1 MKEKIN
7 KINLINLI
15 IICIIFIL
23 ELTPNSMI
31 LTWSNGPGRAPNIV
45 YTSYL
50 MDLDMLLWGI
60 AFLTYFI
67 ALSTLFLIIFNALI
81 LYEYNT
87 KLTIMSL
94 VGSSLCFVGSVLLV
108 ALKQRY
114 VSLQNIVITLLFLVQ
129 IITLS
134 VNLRSNAIEE
144 KLNSK
149 TEE

>member
-1 MKEKIN
+1 MKNQIKIN
-7 KINLINLI
+7 NLICLI
-15 IICIIFIL
+15 ISCVIFIL
-23 ELTPNSMI
+23 ELTPNSMV
-31 LTWSNGPGRAPNIV
+31 LAWSNGPGRAPNIL

-67 ALSTLFLIIFNALI
+67 ALSTMFLIIFNALI

-134 VNLRSNAIEE
+134 VSLKSNAIEK
-144 KLNSK
+144 KLNSN